1 MTGGI
6 RLCTILVACA
16 LVVAPASAQVT
27 SSDSLSAWQASGP
40 GRDNQQRHHASRME
54 RRGRHLQWR
63 WERMEGWSGRWH
75 RGGRWASRHAH
86 PMRARS
92 WTGTGRRWERH
103 RDRMRRGTRL
113 EERGMRLRRAWR
125 RDRRH
130 QRPDGMI

>member
-27 SSDSLSAWQASGP
+27 SPDSLSAPQASGP

-63 WERMEGWSGRWH
+63 GERMERWSGRWH
-75 RGGRWASRHAH
+75 LRGRWASRDGQR
-86 PMRARS
+86 MRART
-92 WTGTGRRWERH
+92 WARTGQMWESH
-103 RDRMRRGTRL
+103 RDRRGAGL
-113 EERGMRLRRAWR
+113 EERGMRLHRPWHRG
-125 RDRRH
+125 RRH
-130 QRPDGMI
+130 QRPDGRI